1 MVGLVL
7 SVATIGCVKSDGTS
21 TNQSGMMTLQ
31 LSNGTLTTRAVGTN
45 DDTNNEDLIANAQ
58 VFFFNSDAADATVK
72 HSYYTSIGQKQQASM
87 SIPLSADQL
96 SSLFP
101 GGNGYVYV
109 IANYGS
115 EISATTATTLEALK
129 KTVIT
134 STFGTDADGVQ
145 DSFIMDSELVEVT
158 RGDANTIT
166 GEVFLTRAAAKVEL
180 TVNVAPITQ
189 DGKQWIAD
197 TANMRLS
204 FNNGVSD
211 GVIDDG
217 SDEGAEPAN
226 GGTTFDIADRG
237 FTLVTGELGSGSFVQ
252 TVPFYSYSTK
262 WTGTAGD
269 ENEVYLELAIPWK
282 VQEQSASESE
292 AGADSENV
300 SKLTYQTFYYQVPVS
315 VDDLSLVRNA
325 YYKLTLDVGVLG
337 GLTER
342 VTVEPSYV
350 VVDWGT
356 NEVNVDLSRPKYLVV
371 DENYVKM
378 NNVTSYSVG
387 YQSSDA
393 VTAYIIGFECR
404 YYYDPSPDDTKNDD
418 GITHNIS
425 NEYSVADEKTTIND
439 VAPSLTDLTFNVAL
453 DSESKQVILSHN
465 LDNTMSTTDKV
476 YHYFPY
482 KVTVRIT
489 NTETGFY
496 EDVIFQQFPALFV
509 NSEALLSGT
518 KNNNVMVNARS
529 QGGSYY
535 TAPWMSV
542 ADTPSAASDIYTV
555 SVSAFD
561 ATTADYLICDPRDIA
576 RNITNFPGYSR
587 AGSNNIDTM
596 NVQADVTGDKEI
608 TGYRPTIAGQDA
620 KNLVAPEFK
629 VASSCGTYKH
639 GDSRI
644 YAETSG
650 YYRCAGYQEAGY
662 PAGRW
667 RIPTPAELNVIGR
680 LCAEGKVASIFI
692 NGVKYMSSDGP
703 YTFNSS
709 NGTFEKSDDAYSGSI
724 RCVYD
729 SWYWKDKV
737 KDTTDFVW
745 AADGDIANGAKS
757 NYLVPVE

>member
-21 TNQSGMMTLQ
+21 ANQSGMVTLQ

-58 VFFFNSDAADATVK
+58 VFFFNSDAVNATVQ
-72 HSYYTSIGQKQQASM
+72 HSYYTSIGQNQQASM

-96 SSLFP
+96 TKLFP
-101 GGNGYVYV
+101 NNKSYVYV

-115 EISATTATTLEALK
+115 EIEITDETTLAALK
-129 KTVIT
+129 EKTIT

-158 RGDANTIT
+158 RGEANTIT

-204 FNNGVSD
+204 FNNGVSN

-237 FTLVTGELGSGSFVQ
+237 FTLVTGEAGSGSFVQ
-252 TVPFYSYSTK
+252 SVPFYSYSTK
-262 WTGTAGD
+262 WTAGA
-269 ENEVYLELAIPWK
+269 ENEVYLELAIPWR

-292 AGADSENV
+292 AGADSEDV

-337 GLTER
+337 GLTEP
-342 VTVEPSYV
+342 VTVQPSYV
-350 VVDWGT
+350 VINWGT
-356 NEVNVDLSRPKYLVV
+356 NEVNVNLSRPKYLVV

-393 VTAYIIGFECR
+393 VTAYIIGFECK
-404 YYYDPSPDDTKNDD
+404 YYANGSDQD
-418 GITHNIS
+418 IS
-425 NEYSVADEKTTIND
+425 KTYSTSNQVTQIND
-439 VAPSLTDLTFNVAL
+439 VAPSLTDLTFNVVL
-453 DSESKQVILSHN
+453 DPDSKLVTLSHN
-465 LDNTMSTTDKV
+465 LDNTMPDKV

-482 KVTVRIT
+482 TVTVRVT
-489 NTETGFY
+489 NIETGFY
-496 EDVIFQQFPALFV
+496 EDIVFTQYPALYVETISPYSSSTNYVDICGFKADE
-509 NSEALLSGT
+509 NSNLRSGYWWSI
-518 KNNNVMVNARS
+518 RS
-529 QGGSYY
+529 Y
-535 TAPWMSV
+535 A
-542 ADTPSAASDIYTV
+542 SAAKNMYNV

-561 ATTADYLICDPRDIA
+561 KTTSDYIICDPREPLDIS
-576 RNITNFPGYSR
+576 NQFVFDFENTGINLQDYS
-587 AGSNNIDTM
+587 
-596 NVQADVTGDKEI
+596 KEASQDYNL
-608 TGYRPTIAGQDA
+608 TGYRATINGEAST
-620 KNLVAPEFK
+620 NLIAPEFM
-629 VASSCGTYKH
+629 VASSFGTNAR
-639 GDSRI
+639 GDNSLS
-644 YAETSG
+644 ADTNG
-650 YYRCAGYQEAGY
+650 KYRCAGYQEAGY

-667 RIPTPAELNVIGR
+667 RLPTPAELQVLGK
-680 LCAEGKVASIFI
+680 LCAEGKIASIFVQNDWDPI
-692 NGVKYMSSDGP
+692 TYLSSDGP
-703 YTFNSS
+703 YAYDNR
-709 NGTFEKSDDAYSGSI
+709 NGGTFTKSSDATSGSV

-729 SWYWKDKV
+729 TWYWKDKC
-737 KDTTDFVW
+737 KDPSQFIW
-745 AADGDIANGAKS
+745 GAEGDIANGAKS